1 MQLDAIPDCTELIRR
16 NPQDA
21 VAFFNRGYIYGE
33 LGEFDAAIADFTKAI
48 AAFRQRLALAQLH
61 LR

>member
-1 MQLDAIPDCTELIRR
+1 VQLDAIPDCTELIRR

-48 AAFRQRLALAQLH
+48 AIDPLFASA
-61 LR
+61 